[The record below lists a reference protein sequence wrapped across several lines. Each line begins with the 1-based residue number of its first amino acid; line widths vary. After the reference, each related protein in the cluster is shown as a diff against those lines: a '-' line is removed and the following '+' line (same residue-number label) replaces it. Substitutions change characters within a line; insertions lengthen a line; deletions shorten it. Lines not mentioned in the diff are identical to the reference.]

1 MPVAIDKWLANLNN
15 RAPEILCVS
24 AGQLSILLAKTALN
38 EARIYRGEATVV
50 TKPTLSAQAQV
61 GTYMMPTSVNS
72 DHCA

>member
-1 MPVAIDKWLANLNN
+1 MPVAIVKWLANLNN

>member
-1 MPVAIDKWLANLNN
+1 VPVAIDKWLANLNN

-24 AGQLSILLAKTALN
+24 AGQLSILLANTALN

>member
-24 AGQLSILLAKTALN
+24 AGQLSILLANTALN

-50 TKPTLSAQAQV
+50 TKPMLSAQAQV

>member
-24 AGQLSILLAKTALN
+24 AGQLSMLLANTALN

>member
-1 MPVAIDKWLANLNN
+1 MPAAIDKWLANLNN

-24 AGQLSILLAKTALN
+24 AGQLSMLLANTALN

>member
-24 AGQLSILLAKTALN
+24 AVQLSILVANTALN
-38 EARIYRGEATVV
+38 EARIYRSEATVV
-50 TKPTLSAQAQV
+50 TKPTLAAQAQV

>member
-1 MPVAIDKWLANLNN
+1 VPVAIDKWLANLNN

>member
-24 AGQLSILLAKTALN
+24 AGQLSILLANTALN

>member
-24 AGQLSILLAKTALN
+24 AGQLSILLANTALN
-38 EARIYRGEATVV
+38 ESRIYRGEATVV

>member
-1 MPVAIDKWLANLNN
+1 VAVAIDKWLANLNN

-24 AGQLSILLAKTALN
+24 AGQLRILLAITALN

-61 GTYMMPTSVNS
+61 STYMMPTSVNS

>member
-1 MPVAIDKWLANLNN
+1 VPVAIDKWLANLNN

-24 AGQLSILLAKTALN
+24 AGQLSMLLANTALN